1 MLSAVAVV
9 AFSTLVTGFIA
20 GRRYERAARGWS
32 DYRARKAEV
41 PILRAAARLL
51 SVKATGAVLL
61 AAGVAAISLYVLA
74 TEGR

>member
-9 AFSTLVTGFIA
+9 AVSTLVAGFVT

-51 SVKATGAVLL
+51 SVKAAGAVLL
-61 AAGVAAISLYVLA
+61 AAGVAVFSLYVMA